1 MKGRKFVGIMLAIFL
16 LILFARH
23 FSDFVDSFKPSDK
36 WDITEEGLLTY
47 PQNRG
52 AVEFTK
58 TVLNDTPE
66 FTLSK
71 IVYMSKN
78 ESIYALLRVPKT
90 SARQIIPSA
99 DGKLFEAG
107 SKKPAI
113 ILLPGAQVTKEGE
126 DGRAAKFAE
135 WGYVALTIDER
146 GNVGETKGGISSM
159 DEEYA
164 TFIDNREPITHKMVF
179 DVLRAYDF
187 LAAEGGVDSKNII
200 VFGESMGGRFAIMAA
215 AVEPRI
221 KAVVGVSTA
230 GYDSLERQFQ
240 NGDVARFYK
249 AIDPDAYIAKIS
261 PRKVLMVHSTN
272 DTVIPIEMAQK
283 TFSYALEPKKFMIVS
298 CKTHGWCDDMAPMMK
313 EEFKAIFSR

>member
-1 MKGRKFVGIMLAIFL
+1 MNGYLKGRKFVGVMLAIFL
-16 LILFARH
+16 LILFASH

-52 AVEFTK
+52 AVEYTK
-58 TVLNDTPE
+58 TVLNDTVQVE
-66 FTLSK
+66 LSK
-71 IVYMSKN
+71 IVYKSKGEN
-78 ESIYALLRVPKT
+78 IYALLRMPKT
-90 SARQIIPSA
+90 PEKR
-99 DGKLFEAG
+99 
-107 SKKPAI
+107 KPAI

-126 DGRAAKFAE
+126 DGRAAKFAA
-135 WGYVALTIDER
+135 WGYVTLTIDER
-146 GNVGETKGGISSM
+146 GNIGETKGGISSM

-187 LAAEGGVDSKNII
+187 LAERDDVDSKNII

-221 KAVVGVSTA
+221 KAVVGVSTS
-230 GYDSLERQFQ
+230 GYDSLDNQFQ

-249 AIDPDAYIAKIS
+249 AIDPDAYVAKIS
-261 PRKVLMVHSTN
+261 PRNVLMVHSTN
-272 DTVIPIEMAQK
+272 DAVIPIEMAQK
-283 TFSYALEPKKFMIVS
+283 TFVYSLEPKKFITVG
-298 CKTHGWCDDMAPMMK
+298 CNTHGWCDEMAPMMK
-313 EEFKAIFSR
+313 EEMKAIFAQ